1 LKNSLYDKKSRK
13 KAKLKEKINRWKY
26 LCDAEEVTQD
36 IFMSYE
42 NELNLVIAELFEFSK
57 IENAVNVDPSPSES
71 STNFHSSIDTEV
83 RAENFI
89 SENPEWA
96 KKLYKKIAIQ
106 THPDKLDKMEI
117 SSEDKVKREAIFK
130 KAALCLQDENYDIL
144 LKLAHE
150 LDIEIELDD
159 QVFIKVLENSIRK
172 LSKKIEKFHD
182 RAPWAWGE
190 LEGNSSERYTLLLHI
205 WNELEMPEISK
216 EAIRDYIECYEKNGN
231 SLKWRKQ
238 YHTPTLKKRPESRK
252 PGTRPLPSVAQV
264 RRKK

>member
-36 IFMSYE
+36 IFTSYE
-42 NELNLVIAELFEFSK
+42 NELNLVISELFEFSK
-57 IENAVNVDPSPSES
+57 INHLAKEEHPTSES
-71 STNFHSSIDTEV
+71 STNFRSSIDTELC
-83 RAENFI
+83 AENFT

-182 RAPWAWGE
+182 LAPWAWGE

-205 WNELEMPEISK
+205 WAELEMPEISK

-231 SLKWRKQ
+231 SLKWHKQ
-238 YHTPTLKKRPESRK
+238 YRAPATRIRPESRK
-252 PGTRPLPSVAQV
+252 PGSRPLPSVAQV